1 MGHPPTPSCA
11 IESLNKPP
19 SFSRE
24 TIPAVAESHSSRR
37 RAVITGA
44 SSGIGLALARELARR
59 GYDLALLARRVELL
73 DALARE
79 LHERG
84 TRAVAYACDVTDHAF
99 LHDAVRRAENELGGP
114 FDLAIANA
122 GVSIP
127 GHATKFNIA
136 DAEQIIR
143 VNVLGLMYLYD
154 AIIPT
159 MVERRGG
166 RFVGV
171 ASIAGLRGLP
181 TSGPYSA
188 SKAAVQ
194 AFLEAARIELA
205 PYGVGITIV
214 NPGFVATA
222 MTEKNRFRMPFLM
235 QPEPAAA
242 IIADGIES
250 GDRVVEF
257 PRPMSVLMRTVRLIP
272 DALYERIMV
281 PYARRKGEGKVK

>member
-1 MGHPPTPSCA
+1 MRA
-11 IESLNKPP
+11 I
-19 SFSRE
+19 
-24 TIPAVAESHSSRR
+24 
-37 RAVITGA
+37 ITGA
-44 SSGIGLALARELARR
+44 STGIGHALAHELAKR
-59 GYDLALLARRVELL
+59 GYDLALLARRADLLEGLASELR
-73 DALARE
+73 AR
-79 LHERG
+79 G
-84 TRAVAYACDVTDHAF
+84 KRAIAIACDVLDAG
-99 LHDAVRRAENELGGP
+99 AVRESVQRAQTELGGT

-127 GHATKFNIA
+127 SHATKFKLD
-136 DAEQIIR
+136 DAEQMIR

-154 AIIPT
+154 AVIPS
-159 MVERRGG
+159 MVEQGSG

-194 AFLEAARIELA
+194 AFLEAGRIELK

-214 NPGFVATA
+214 NPGFVATP

-235 QPEPAAA
+235 QPDAAA
-242 IIADGIES
+242 VVIADGIERGS
-250 GDRVVEF
+250 RVVEF
-257 PRPMSVLMRTVRLIP
+257 PLPMSLLMRFVRYLP

-281 PYARRKGEGKVK
+281 PYARRKIDPAKVKR